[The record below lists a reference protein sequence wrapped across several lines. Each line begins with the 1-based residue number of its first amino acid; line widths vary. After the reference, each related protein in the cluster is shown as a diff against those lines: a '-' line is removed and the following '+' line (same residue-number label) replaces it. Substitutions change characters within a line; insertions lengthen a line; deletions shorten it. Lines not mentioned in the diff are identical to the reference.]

1 MAVSFFTPTAYY
13 TLAVG
18 STSSNVAIAGTPAAL
33 LVSNAGPNPVAMLAG
48 SSDSLTVTEATGLV
62 LLPGQSQFIAA
73 GAYLAAIA
81 LGGSPSLSTLYISAG
96 S

>member
-1 MAVSFFTPTAYY
+1 MAVSFFTPTSYN
-13 TLAVG
+13 TMSVG
-18 STSSNVAIAGTPAAL
+18 ATSSNVAIAGSPAAL
-33 LVSNAGPNPVAMLAG
+33 LVSNAGPNPVALLTGASSSLA
-48 SSDSLTVTEATGLV
+48 VTAANGLV